1 MSCSPRLSQVQR
13 RLPPESLLLAYLLG
27 EDEGFVL
34 VGGPGSARIIK
45 LGVPEAEAYRM
56 MAAYNDESTAAL
68 ALLRKAEEVLQ
79 EERQIPPAMLQEELA
94 LILRERVYRYAKDSN
109 LSAAQ
114 TVLRQLEQM
123 VNDSQDQLIEIA
135 TAGAAGAIRLAEGKY
150 EEALSYL
157 QQDDRNPISVKLMVT
172 ANQKMGHKDVATQLS
187 EVLAN
192 WNEPTLE
199 QSLIVPEF
207 RPKDAA
213 ASSPSSFR
221 RM

>member
-1 MSCSPRLSQVQR
+1 M
-13 RLPPESLLLAYLLG
+13 
-27 EDEGFVL
+27 
-34 VGGPGSARIIK
+34 
-45 LGVPEAEAYRM
+45 PEAEAYRM
-56 MAAYNDESTAAL
+56 MAAYNDESVAAL
-68 ALLRKAEEVLQ
+68 AWLQKAESVLQ
-79 EERQIPPAMLQEELA
+79 QEHQIPPAMLQEELA
-94 LILRERVYRYAKDSN
+94 LVLRERVYRHARDGN

-114 TVLRQLEQM
+114 TALRQLEQM

-135 TAGAAGAIRLAEGKY
+135 TAGAAGAIHLAEGKY

-172 ANQKMGHKDVATQLS
+172 ANQKMGHKDIATQLS

-199 QSLIVPEF
+199 QSLVVPDF

>member
-1 MSCSPRLSQVQR
+1 MR
-13 RLPPESLLLAYLLG
+13 
-27 EDEGFVL
+27 
-34 VGGPGSARIIK
+34 
-45 LGVPEAEAYRM
+45 
-56 MAAYNDESTAAL
+56 
-68 ALLRKAEEVLQ
+68 
-79 EERQIPPAMLQEELA
+79 
-94 LILRERVYRYAKDSN
+94 
-109 LSAAQ
+109 
-114 TVLRQLEQM
+114 
-123 VNDSQDQLIEIA
+123 DSQDQLIEIA
-135 TAGAAGAIRLAEGKY
+135 AAGAAGAIRLAEGKY

-172 ANQKMGHKDVATQLS
+172 ANQKMGHKDIATQLS

-199 QSLIVPEF
+199 QSLVVPDF